1 MTSAGW
7 HFWIDRGGTF
17 TDVIAYKPPGQLHTL
32 KLLSDSPEHYADA
45 AVEGIRRLLAKSAT
59 QGDSITE
66 IRLGT
71 TVATNALLERT
82 GPPTALVTNHGF
94 ADVLAIGDQRRP
106 DIFAL
111 DIRRIK
117 PLYKRVVEVAGR
129 LDYNGTELEPLDAIA
144 AEQCFRDLAHQGIE
158 SVAICLLHAWKSAE
172 HEIQL
177 AAIARGAGFKHIT
190 VSHETSPLMKFV
202 NRGATT
208 VADAYLSPVLQRY
221 TDQFQT
227 ELKKY
232 SLQCDRLLFMQSNG
246 GLVSAHYFRGK
257 DAVLSGPAGGVMGIA
272 AAAKAARLTHVIGF
286 DMGGTSTDVALFAGQ
301 AETVDEC
308 EVAGLKLVKPTMRV
322 HTIAAGG
329 GSLLKFASGRLQ
341 VGPESAGANPG
352 PSAYGRSGPLTI
364 TDANL
369 LLGRIQSEYF
379 PAVFGRDGNQPLK
392 LDPVTSA
399 FNDLAV
405 HINRQSTKR
414 YTPEQAAI
422 GFLRIAV
429 DSMANAIRDISI
441 QRGVD
446 PADYVL
452 CCLGGAA
459 GQHACQLADQL
470 GMRSILLDPMA
481 GVLSALGIGV
491 APRRH
496 YQLYAVN
503 KPLTPTSLNTL
514 AEKRRAMEHTCR
526 QILAQQGVAQ
536 SDTAAWLELKQT
548 GSDTTISVEWR
559 VDSELAENFAQAH
572 RARFGFDVAADQ
584 IFITAMRVEA
594 TTESN
599 VLNSSSENVAET
611 RPAMNTSPAVD
622 SHVQM
627 YSQDNWH
634 TVPVY
639 ERENIKPGMTIAGPA
654 LIAEANSTIILE
666 ADWCAITNSAQQILL
681 NRTKALSTRKV
692 DDDSIRPD
700 PVMLEIY
707 NNQFMHIA
715 TQMGAVLEQTAH
727 SVNIKERLDFSC
739 AIFDPRGNLLANA
752 PHIPVHLG
760 SMDAGVQNLLEEHRD
775 DLTKG
780 TCFASNAPYKGGTHL
795 PDVTVVTPV
804 LNKSGSKLVF
814 LVAARAHHADIG
826 GITPGSMPPQSQ
838 HIDEEGIV
846 LDNVAI
852 VREGELLET
861 ALREILSSG
870 PWPARNPDQN
880 IADFKAQLAANER
893 GRHLL
898 CEMSAERGDT
908 QVSRYCEHLLNNAEE
923 SVRAVISRLSNGTF
937 RYPFDNGQ
945 HIEVAVKVDMQTHS
959 AVIDFTGTS
968 TAEANNLNAPGA
980 VTQAAVMYVF
990 RALVNSDI
998 PLNAGC
1004 RRPLQLVLPAG
1015 SMLNPE
1021 YPAAVVGGNVETSQC
1036 IVDAL
1041 FGALGVLAASQGTMN
1056 NLSFGNAEL
1065 QYYET
1070 ICGGAGA
1077 GDDYPGTSAVQ
1088 THMTNSRMTDPEVLE
1103 SRFPILVREFSI
1115 RKNSGGAGRQP
1126 GGDGVIRKLEFRES
1140 MHAAILSNHRVVAP
1154 FGLEGGDPGKTGRNQ
1169 IIRAAGTIENYDGIL
1184 TSDMQPGDILV
1195 IATPGG
1201 GGYGPPESK

>member
-1 MTSAGW
+1 
-7 HFWIDRGGTF
+7 
-17 TDVIAYKPPGQLHTL
+17 
-32 KLLSDSPEHYADA
+32 
-45 AVEGIRRLLAKSAT
+45 
-59 QGDSITE
+59 
-66 IRLGT
+66 
-71 TVATNALLERT
+71 
-82 GPPTALVTNHGF
+82 
-94 ADVLAIGDQRRP
+94 
-106 DIFAL
+106 
-111 DIRRIK
+111 
-117 PLYKRVVEVAGR
+117 
-129 LDYNGTELEPLDAIA
+129 
-144 AEQCFRDLAHQGIE
+144 
-158 SVAICLLHAWKSAE
+158 
-172 HEIQL
+172 
-177 AAIARGAGFKHIT
+177 
-190 VSHETSPLMKFV
+190 
-202 NRGATT
+202 
-208 VADAYLSPVLQRY
+208 
-221 TDQFQT
+221 
-227 ELKKY
+227 
-232 SLQCDRLLFMQSNG
+232 
-246 GLVSAHYFRGK
+246 
-257 DAVLSGPAGGVMGIA
+257 
-272 AAAKAARLTHVIGF
+272 
-286 DMGGTSTDVALFAGQ
+286 
-301 AETVDEC
+301 
-308 EVAGLKLVKPTMRV
+308 
-322 HTIAAGG
+322 
-329 GSLLKFASGRLQ
+329 
-341 VGPESAGANPG
+341 
-352 PSAYGRSGPLTI
+352 
-364 TDANL
+364 
-369 LLGRIQSEYF
+369 
-379 PAVFGRDGNQPLK
+379 
-392 LDPVTSA
+392 
-399 FNDLAV
+399 
-405 HINRQSTKR
+405 
-414 YTPEQAAI
+414 
-422 GFLRIAV
+422 
-429 DSMANAIRDISI
+429 
-441 QRGVD
+441 
-446 PADYVL
+446 
-452 CCLGGAA
+452 
-459 GQHACQLADQL
+459 
-470 GMRSILLDPMA
+470 
-481 GVLSALGIGV
+481 
-491 APRRH
+491 
-496 YQLYAVN
+496 
-503 KPLTPTSLNTL
+503 
-514 AEKRRAMEHTCR
+514 
-526 QILAQQGVAQ
+526 
-536 SDTAAWLELKQT
+536 
-548 GSDTTISVEWR
+548 
-559 VDSELAENFAQAH
+559 
-572 RARFGFDVAADQ
+572 
-584 IFITAMRVEA
+584 
-594 TTESN
+594 
-599 VLNSSSENVAET
+599 
-611 RPAMNTSPAVD
+611 
-622 SHVQM
+622 
-627 YSQDNWH
+627 
-634 TVPVY
+634 
-639 ERENIKPGMTIAGPA
+639 
-654 LIAEANSTIILE
+654 
-666 ADWCAITNSAQQILL
+666 
-681 NRTKALSTRKV
+681 
-692 DDDSIRPD
+692 
-700 PVMLEIY
+700 
-707 NNQFMHIA
+707 
-715 TQMGAVLEQTAH
+715 MGAVLEQTAH

-968 TAEANNLNAPGA
+968 TAAANNLNAPGA